1 MSDNGTGP
9 RRAFTSR
16 RGFVAAASLGIVSVY
31 GVWAA
36 YDAAPFG
43 GHGAEPGARPHGD
56 ADPHAGHGAHATPA
70 APAAGHAGHG
80 APAGRAAAIERFRRE
95 AEAFFARHRT
105 ADGTVAVL
113 PPPPA
118 PGHEGHAMGGP
129 LDAYLLAQRWSFEPG
144 MLKLARNRRY
154 RFRMMALDVAHGASI
169 QAGAGSVIVRLRP
182 GIAVEREIEFRRAGR
197 YLVYC
202 TTYCGPPHDRMFST
216 IDVA

>member
-1 MSDNGTGP
+1 MSDEHSGP
-9 RRAFTSR
+9 RRALTSR
-16 RGFVAAASLGIVSVY
+16 RGFVAGASLAIVSVY

-36 YDAAPFG
+36 YDAAPLDFG
-43 GHGAEPGARPHGD
+43 GAKGD
-56 ADPHAGHGAHATPA
+56 EHAKPHAGHGATRPEAE
-70 APAAGHAGHG
+70 APKDGHAGHG

-113 PPPPA
+113 PPPAA

>member
-1 MSDNGTGP
+1 MSDEDSGP
-9 RRAFTSR
+9 RRALTSR
-16 RGFVAAASLGIVSVY
+16 RGFVAGASLAIVSVY

-36 YDAAPFG
+36 YDAAPLDFG
-43 GHGAEPGARPHGD
+43 AAPGDEHAK
-56 ADPHAGHGAHATPA
+56 PHAGHGATRPEAE
-70 APAAGHAGHG
+70 APKDGHAGHG

-95 AEAFFARHRT
+95 AEAFFARHRG

-113 PPPPA
+113 PPPAA
-118 PGHEGHAMGGP
+118 PGHEGHAMGGA

-154 RFRMMALDVAHGASI
+154 RFRMMAMDVAHGASI